1 MKITKAQLKEII
13 KEAIEQDLYE
23 RSSLDHPI
31 TNLHANYVSA
41 LGDAFM
47 ENLGTPMNKKL
58 PDDVSQALNA
68 LNKLLYNYVAERGNI
83 T

>member
-1 MKITKAQLKEII
+1 MRITKTQLKQII

-31 TNLHANYVSA
+31 THLHANYVSA

-47 ENLGTPMNKKL
+47 ENLGAPMNKKL

-68 LNKLLYNYVAERGNI
+68 LNELLYNYVAERGN
-83 T
+83 TT